1 MNHINHRNDRRRSGW
16 LLAPLLFAV
25 ALCANAANTP
35 QSNVQSSAQEQTQT
49 PAQKKKLSLAQ
60 KKTSSV
66 AQKKTLSLAQKKT
79 PASAHQ
85 TPLRLA
91 QNDPP
96 PVAAQND
103 TQAVPASS
111 QSIAPKLTEVIVTGS
126 RIARAQNDTLQPT
139 VVITSATFEARGYTN
154 VSQALDE
161 MPQFGV
167 PPTSQQNQQSA
178 FSVGQSFVD
187 LFSLGS
193 QRTLTLVD
201 GRRFVSSNTASLFGA
216 ASPGSQVDFN
226 VIPVQLIDHIE
237 TVTVGGAPQYGSDAI
252 AGTVNV
258 ILKHDYEG
266 LDLDAESGISNV
278 GDAFNFRL
286 SALGGINFA
295 GGRGNETA
303 VIEYSK
309 SAGLRGTAR
318 PVYANQPG
326 FEAPATPGPYQEV
339 LTPDPIVNQLST
351 SGVPYLDNFFYTPG
365 LPNSAIGITNAAGQP
380 LAFSPGSSALSPYD
394 LGTETGNPI
403 FYSGGQGI
411 NLVDFSNLQAY
422 TARLNADTVGHFD
435 WTDKVQAFWE
445 GWLSESHSHSLI
457 AQPFYSATIFGNPGG
472 PNGPLYISV
481 NNPFLSAGDRSLI
494 QQELAAY
501 QAGGYLDVGQ
511 GPGPIDPNWSPNFF
525 YLDRGSTDLEAGR
538 FSGDQVVSRG
548 VFGLKG
554 DFTTFGRSYHWDVAA
569 NYGYSRNISRD
580 PAVVFQNLENAIN
593 PVLDGSG
600 NIVCPPGVVN
610 SPVATESSTCAPLN
624 IFGLGNPSNAA
635 RNYVTHIAT
644 AESWNTQ
651 RDFTADLSGP
661 ILKLPADDWKFA
673 LGFENRRE
681 AASFE
686 PDDFYTSNPPVGDL
700 SASPIEGSYH
710 TNEVYAETLVPLF
723 EPHQD
728 IPALYKVEL
737 EGAIRRVKNSIA
749 GSSNTWDAGMRWAP
763 TKDILFRGNK
773 TTSIRAPAITE
784 LFLPASTSNE
794 FAQPDPCDKNFVA
807 QGPDPATR
815 AKNCAAAGI
824 NTATFTSNA
833 INATVQGM
841 TSGNANL
848 VSEIAK
854 SYTYGIV
861 LTPRWVPNLSI
872 DLDYVDINMS
882 NAIET
887 LNLTDLLESCY
898 DATNYPNA
906 TECNQFTRN
915 AQGQIISYHDGFVNA
930 GLLHFQG
937 DTISINYQFQ
947 LPRNWGRLSLMG
959 NYLDTK
965 TLKLQ
970 VAGNTAVNEAG
981 ELGAQGGLVIA
992 PKVRASFA
1000 TNYSKGPF
1008 SWYWQAQFTSGEN
1021 FSNLNTATSQY
1032 PLTVG
1037 RWWLINSSVA
1047 YTIGSRV
1054 NVRLV
1059 VNNVFNKLP
1068 PYPALS
1074 GAGGNFAAPT
1084 SYYFAGII
1092 GRTYLLSINAYLF

>member
-16 LLAPLLFAV
+16 LLAPLLCAV
-25 ALCANAANTP
+25 ALCANAADNT
-35 QSNVQSSAQEQTQT
+35 QSNAQSKTQT
-49 PAQKKKLSLAQ
+49 PAQKKTLSLIH
-60 KKTSSV
+60 KK
-66 AQKKTLSLAQKKT
+66 KKTLHLAQAT
-79 PASAHQ
+79 PQS
-85 TPLRLA
+85 
-91 QNDPP
+91 DP
-96 PVAAQND
+96 
-103 TQAVPASS
+103 QAVPAERK
-111 QSIAPKLTEVIVTGS
+111 SIAPKLQEIIVTGS
-126 RIARAQNDTLQPT
+126 RIARAANDTLQPT
-139 VVITSATFEARGYTN
+139 VVITSQTFEARGYTN

-161 MPQFGV
+161 MPEFGV

-187 LFSLGS
+187 LYSLGS

-216 ASPGSQVDFN
+216 ASPGTQVDFN

-237 TVTVGGAPQYGSDAI
+237 TVSVGGAPQYGADAI

-258 ILKHDYEG
+258 ILKHDYQG
-266 LDLDAESGISNV
+266 LDINV
-278 GDAFNFRL
+278 EPGASSRWDAFNFRV

-295 GGRGNETA
+295 GGKGNETT

-309 SAGLRGTAR
+309 SSGLRGTAR
-318 PVYANQPG
+318 SVYANQPG
-326 FEAPATPGPYQEV
+326 FEAPATPGPYEEV
-339 LTPDPIVNQLST
+339 LTANPTVNQLST

-365 LPNSAIGITNAAGQP
+365 VPNSAIGITNAAGQA
-380 LAFSPGSSALSPYD
+380 LAFSPGSSALSPYN

-403 FYSGGQGI
+403 FYSGGNGI

-422 TARLNADTVGHFD
+422 TARLNADTLGHFD
-435 WTDKVQAFWE
+435 FNDSVQAFWE

-457 AQPFYSATIFGNPGG
+457 AQPFYSATIFGNPGD

-481 NNPFLSAGDRSLI
+481 NNPFLSAGDRALI
-494 QQELAAY
+494 QSEMNAY
-501 QAGGYLDVGQ
+501 GASGFPLSGGT
-511 GPGPIDPNWSPNFF
+511 PFDPNWSPNYF

-538 FSGDQVVSRG
+538 FTGDQVVSRG
-548 VFGLKG
+548 VVGLKG
-554 DFTTFGRSYHWDVAA
+554 DFSAFGQSYHWDAAA

-593 PVLDGSG
+593 PVLDASG
-600 NIVCPPGVVN
+600 QIVCPPGVVN
-610 SPVATESSTCAPLN
+610 SPIATESSTCAPLN
-624 IFGLGNPSNAA
+624 IFGMGDPSTAA

-661 ILKLPADDWKFA
+661 IIKLPADYWKFA

-681 AASFE
+681 SASFE
-686 PDDFYTSNPPVGDL
+686 PDDFYTSSPPAGDL
-700 SASPIEGSYH
+700 SASPIEGAYH
-710 TNEVYAETLVPLF
+710 TNEIYAETLIPVF
-723 EPHQD
+723 EPKQD
-728 IPALYKVEL
+728 IPALNRVEL
-737 EGAIRRVKNSIA
+737 EGAIRRVNNSIA
-749 GSSNTWDAGMRWAP
+749 GSSNTWDAGLRWAP
-763 TKDILFRGNK
+763 TRDILFRGNK

-794 FAQPDPCDKNFVA
+794 FAQPDPCDKNFVG

-841 TSGNANL
+841 TSGNPSL

-854 SYTYGIV
+854 SYTYGVVI
-861 LTPRWVPNLSI
+861 TPRWVPQLSI
-872 DLDYVDINMS
+872 DLDYVDIDME
-882 NAIET
+882 NAIT
-887 LNLTDLLESCY
+887 QLNLSDLLEACY

-906 TECNQFTRN
+906 PECSAFTRN
-915 AQGQIISYHDGFVNA
+915 SAGQIISYHDGFVNA

-937 DTISINYQFQ
+937 DTISVNYQTL
-947 LPRNWGRLSLMG
+947 LPWNLGRMSWSG
-959 NYLDTK
+959 SYLDTK

-992 PKVRASFA
+992 PKTRATIA
-1000 TNYSKGPF
+1000 TNYAKGPF

-1037 RWWLINSSVA
+1037 RWWVINSSVSYA
-1047 YTIGSRV
+1047 FGSHV
-1054 NVRLV
+1054 NLRLV
-1059 VNNVFNKLP
+1059 VNNVFDKLP
-1068 PYPALS
+1068 PYPSLA
-1074 GAGGNFAAPT
+1074 GAGGNFAAAT

-1092 GRTYLLSINAYLF
+1092 GRTYQLSIDAYLF